1 MQEQIGFIGLGTMG
15 GTIARVLLRGHKLQ
29 VFDLRADRVSLLA
42 SYGAQ
47 AAASAAELA
56 AACTTIMTCL
66 PRSED
71 VEALCFAEG
80 GIAPVLRDGTT
91 LIDMTT
97 GDPALS
103 RSIAQRLQPRCTFVD
118 ASLAGGI
125 DGALA
130 GTLSIFVGAE
140 PQAFQAVLPLLN
152 AITPKVFHSGPVGNG
167 NLMKLVNN
175 VIGSTIRAVTCE
187 AVVMAASNGLDLAT
201 VARILPQS
209 SARSHFAETALPRYL
224 KGEYKTNFAA
234 ALMVKDLQIASR
246 IGAETHA
253 PMPVAAL
260 MLQMYQA
267 MVAERG
273 EATDVDVLLDVLE
286 TRAGIRAAGPAT
298 AGA

>member
-15 GTIARVLLRGHKLQ
+15 GTIAQVLLRRHKLQ
-29 VFDLRADRVSLLA
+29 VFDLRADRVAALA
-42 SYGAQ
+42 GYGAQ
-47 AAASAAELA
+47 PAQNAAELA
-56 AACTTIMTCL
+56 EACTTVVTCL

-71 VEALCFAEG
+71 VEALCFGAG
-80 GIAPVLRDGTT
+80 GMAAAMHDGAT

-103 RSIAQRLQPRCTFVD
+103 RSIAQRLQPRCSFVD

-140 PQAFQAVLPLLN
+140 PGAFRAVLPLLN
-152 AITPKVFHSGPVGNG
+152 AVTPKVFHAGPVGNG

-187 AVVMAASNGLDLAT
+187 AVVMAAANGLDLAT
-201 VARILPQS
+201 IARILPQS

-224 KGEYKTNFAA
+224 KGEYRTNFAA
-234 ALMVKDLQIASR
+234 ELMVKDLRIASR
-246 IGAETHA
+246 IGSETHT

-260 MLQMYQA
+260 MCGIYQA
-267 MVAERG
+267 MVEERG
-273 EATDVDVLLDVLE
+273 AGTDVDVLLDVIE
-286 TRAGIRAAGPAT
+286 AQAGTRAGGVAAA
-298 AGA
+298 AS